1 MILFAIYLLLSSSLS
16 ILPNFLNPPSR
27 SHARRTTLEVHQR
40 HRRENELLSLSS
52 SNATYVHA
60 HSING
65 TNACDER
72 DTTMWTRRARGNDWS
87 PIERRRSSTWPRL
100 PPPLAARAASRPAD
114 ARTTPPA
121 HPVPRRYPRTTVSYL
136 WLFATTPTLPLSLRL
151 FNPFATPWRS
161 SVIDAVF
168 KNPVLFSGEEG
179 EFFVNTSI
187 RN

>member
-121 HPVPRRYPRTTVSYL
+121 HPTFPADTRVLPFHTFDFLQPPPPFHCLSVFSTLS
-136 WLFATTPTLPLSLRL
+136 LPLGGR
-151 FNPFATPWRS
+151 A
-161 SVIDAVF
+161 
-168 KNPVLFSGEEG
+168 
-179 EFFVNTSI
+179 
-187 RN
+187 